1 MFKHPFENDPFAMT
15 YEAYKRIYKKD
26 CIVNWYT
33 EELMGEIGGYG
44 KDVYGFAEFSENE
57 IPRVYI
63 NAKAPVENAV
73 ELLAHELAHVAVG
86 ADKDHGPEWEEAF
99 ENIHK
104 EYERI
109 GAELFGN

>member
-33 EELMGEIGGYG
+33 EELVDKISGYG
-44 KDVYGFAEFSENE
+44 KAVQGIAESAESE

-63 NAKAPVENAV
+63 HAKAPVEYAV
-73 ELLAHELAHVAVG
+73 ELLAHEFAHVAVG
-86 ADKDHGPEWEEAF
+86 ADKVHGPERDEALQNF
-99 ENIHK
+99 SND
-104 EYERI
+104 
-109 GAELFGN
+109 